1 MLRLTFH
8 SGRILALYVSC
19 MLLLFSA
26 PQAAVA
32 EEKADAR
39 VLIDVSGSMKDNDPQ
54 NLRRPALRL
63 LVGLLPPDTRAGI
76 WTFGQYVNMQVPLG
90 QVNDG
95 WKKRAR
101 KGASEI
107 HSRGLFT
114 NIEEALLRSTK
125 DWTEPDAD
133 YRRHI
138 VLLTDGMVDV
148 SKDPEASAASRQRII
163 KDILPRLKK
172 LGVQVHTIAL
182 SERADHDLMK
192 NLAVTTGGWYE
203 QVNDADR
210 LKRVFLRIFEK
221 VGRPDTLPL
230 KGNRFRVDRS
240 IKEVTLLVFHDATA
254 GAATRVVTPK
264 GKKFG
269 LQDAPANVT
278 WHQDEGYDLLTI
290 DKPEAGKWRIEAKVD
305 PDNRVMVVTDLKM
318 KSSEVPNLVAIG
330 EQVPL
335 TAHFTDQGH
344 QINQKVFLDVLNV
357 NVEQRIG
364 DEEEASEPQ
373 PLYDDGEGG
382 DEKADDGLFTVLLG
396 AGWSEGQAELVVTA
410 GGKTFRR
417 EQRQTFR
424 IRPPVVLEATE
435 QDKDGK
441 SGVNVRLIPD
451 TDVIDP
457 VGIEPQAWLQKS
469 GGAREGFI
477 LTPEGEGV
485 WSTWV
490 DTSTFA
496 DNRSLSATFTAMSHA
511 GNPVQLDLGPVD
523 VKGGLIEEKPPVAVA
538 PEPQPVA
545 EPEAPA
551 EPPAEESGSSMVVML
566 GVGNLAVLILGVVG
580 YLMWHRSK
588 QKDLVSLVDEEDEDE
603 DTEVEMGMAETDAGP
618 VMEAFVDSGSEE
630 VSETAVESE
639 EEQVL
644 EDPVAETAD
653 ESDEE
658 EIEEIADESDED
670 ELAEIPDELD
680 EEELAEIPDEP
691 MGEDK

>member
-1 MLRLTFH
+1 
-8 SGRILALYVSC
+8 
-19 MLLLFSA
+19 MLLLVSA
-26 PQAAVA
+26 PHAVA
-32 EEKADAR
+32 AEERADAR

-63 LVGLLPPDTRAGI
+63 LVGLLPSDARAGV

-90 QVNDG
+90 QVNDS

-101 KGASEI
+101 KGASQI

-125 DWTEPDAD
+125 DWAGPDAN

-148 SKDPEASAASRQRII
+148 SKDPEVSAASRQRII

-182 SERADHDLMK
+182 SERADHELMK

-240 IKEVTLLVFHDATA
+240 IKEVTLLVFHDAA
-254 GAATRVVTPK
+254 GGASTKVVTPK

-290 DKPEAGKWRIEAKVD
+290 DKPQAGKWRIEAKAD

-335 TAHFTDQGH
+335 TAHFTDQGR

-357 NVEQRIG
+357 NVEQQIG

-396 AGWSEGQAELVVTA
+396 AGWSEGLAELVVTA

-424 IRPPVVLEATE
+424 IRPPVALEVIE
-435 QDKDGK
+435 QEKGGR
-441 SGVNVRLIPD
+441 SGVSVRLIPD

-477 LTPEGEGV
+477 LTPAGEGV

-496 DNRSLSATFTAMSHA
+496 DNRSLSASFTAISDA
-511 GNPVQLDLGPVD
+511 GNPVQLDLGPLGGQ
-523 VKGGLIEEKPPVAVA
+523 GGLVIEKKAAAA
-538 PEPQPVA
+538 PAPKPQPVA
-545 EPEAPA
+545 EPKISAEAPV
-551 EPPAEESGSSMVVML
+551 EDSGSSVVVMF
-566 GVGNLAVLILGVVG
+566 GVGNLAVLILGAVG
-580 YLMWHRSK
+580 YLMWRRSK
-588 QKDLVSLVDEEDEDE
+588 QTSLVSLVDEDDDEE
-603 DTEVEMGMAETDAGP
+603 EEAEAEMAGADAEPAMDDLAK
-618 VMEAFVDSGSEE
+618 SGSEE
-630 VSETAVESE
+630 SSESMVEPEQEEISE
-639 EEQVL
+639 EPADDATDESGEEVL
-644 EDPVAETAD
+644 E
-653 ESDEE
+653 
-658 EIEEIADESDED
+658 EISS
-670 ELAEIPDELD
+670 ELG

-691 MGEDK
+691 MDEEK